1 MKKHFII
8 NCILLCGLIFP
19 VFSSAQNLQVGLDY
33 GTSIFNWYN
42 YRSIYFSG
50 ISIYHYD
57 MYMPKVISGSV
68 SYQTPLGIILRGK
81 AGYGRAASDIE
92 YDRPKKTFDYNGSTI
107 EILKENEKIE
117 TNVNGFSIEAAA
129 LYPIAIDNAQKF
141 LVYPGIGIGY
151 YYYKYSGEWEY
162 TDENSSYTEKG
173 SGNFEESV
181 LSGIG
186 QIFILGIE
194 VKALERVSFFLEF
207 SKLGFS
213 MLTAKEDLDFV
224 IYEESS
230 NHVYTEELREN
241 IGTVEIDYNSSS
253 GFNDIAV
260 QFGVKFG
267 L

>member
-8 NCILLCGLIFP
+8 NCILVCGLIFP

-33 GTSIFNWYN
+33 GTSILNWYN
-42 YRSIYFSG
+42 DSYIYPGNNYIDYSDLY
-50 ISIYHYD
+50 I
-57 MYMPKVISGSV
+57 PKVISASV
-68 SYQTPLGIILRGK
+68 SYQAPYGIVLRGK
-81 AGYGRAASDIE
+81 AGYGRAGSDWE
-92 YDRPKKTFDYNGSTI
+92 YDRPKKTFDYYGSQI
-107 EILKENEKIE
+107 ELLKENEKVE

-151 YYYKYSGEWEY
+151 YNYKYSGEGEY
-162 TDENSSYTEKG
+162 TDENTSYTEKG

-213 MLTAKEDLDFV
+213 MLTEKLDEDYV
-224 IYEESS
+224 EYEES
-230 NHVYTEELREN
+230 NHVYSEKNREN
-241 IGTVEIDYNSSS
+241 VATYETDYNSLP
-253 GFNDIAV
+253 GFSDIAV
-260 QFGVKFG
+260 QFGVKFS